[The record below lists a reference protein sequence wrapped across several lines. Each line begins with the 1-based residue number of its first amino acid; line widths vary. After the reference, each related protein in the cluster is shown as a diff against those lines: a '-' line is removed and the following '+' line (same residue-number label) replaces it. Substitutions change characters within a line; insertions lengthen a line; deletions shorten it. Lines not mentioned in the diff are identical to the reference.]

1 MVLLALNIIAQY
13 RTKVNMKEVLYLENF
28 YSCEQIAERYGVH
41 VVTVW
46 RWIRKA
52 ELPAIKIGRQYF
64 ITHDALAE
72 FERKRCTVPAN

>member
-1 MVLLALNIIAQY
+1 M
-13 RTKVNMKEVLYLENF
+13 ENF

-52 ELPAIKIGRQYF
+52 EL
-64 ITHDALAE
+64 
-72 FERKRCTVPAN
+72 